1 MKELYLVTGATGH
14 LGNTVAHR
22 LARAGRQVRALVLP
36 GEEHAPQLPEGVEA
50 VAGDVRSPASLEAL
64 FAGAE
69 GRDVTVIHCAGIV
82 SIASRFDQNVYDVNV
97 TGTKNVVDACVRRGV
112 KKLVHVSSVHALPE
126 KPGGAPVS
134 ETDVF
139 SPGAVVGLYAK
150 TKAAATAYA
159 LAALCCTVCAALSRA
174 WLFGSVRMACT
185 GFFLAAAAFCLWGC
199 ADGPLRLRLRAACK
213 GDFAAVQA
221 AVYPTHCRWH
231 QNGEPYRLEHADLM
245 GAWELPDG
253 FVLQWEGPPLFVHHS
268 DAQAVRYILSRSY
281 GVPYRV
287 LRPRREPFWALC
299 ACTAGL
305 AISLWLSG
313 GGLRLLRQSFAPSAP
328 LPDALQ
334 SAAVP
339 DFSSTNGPCFAAAD
353 GGVWF
358 TAGHGS
364 AVSPE
369 TTRALFTGA
378 GRILAAETGSKVQA
392 VLYASGPLD
401 CSVTVTPD
409 EGVTW
414 FGQSLTAL
422 DRPVEYA
429 KLEFLTPEL
438 GFAAVGTQHSP
449 GGGEEKY
456 AFFTHNGG
464 QSWTAFGA
472 LPHFGTSHILSGFS
486 MTPNGTAFL
495 TLATGPEENWPL
507 LYCSA
512 DSGASWQTAEL
523 PWDDCALA
531 YLNHLSRAEQR
542 PEGFYVLLTQLPY
555 SGGNAAFF
563 APTAQGPWSYAGD
576 AIPDA

>member
-36 GEEHAPQLPEGVEA
+36 GEEHAPQLPGGVEA

-126 KPGGAPVS
+126 KPGGALVS

-328 LPDALQ
+328 LPDAPQ

-401 CSVTVTPD
+401 CSVSVTPD

-486 MTPNGTAFL
+486 MTPDGTAFL

-512 DSGASWQTAEL
+512 DGGASWQTAEL

>member
-1 MKELYLVTGATGH
+1 M
-14 LGNTVAHR
+14 
-22 LARAGRQVRALVLP
+22 
-36 GEEHAPQLPEGVEA
+36 
-50 VAGDVRSPASLEAL
+50 
-64 FAGAE
+64 
-69 GRDVTVIHCAGIV
+69 
-82 SIASRFDQNVYDVNV
+82 
-97 TGTKNVVDACVRRGV
+97 RRGV

-159 LAALCCTVCAALSRA
+159 LAALCCTVCAALRRA

-199 ADGPLRLRLRAACK
+199 ADGPLRMRAACK

-328 LPDALQ
+328 LPDAPQ

-401 CSVTVTPD
+401 CSVSVTPD

>member
-1 MKELYLVTGATGH
+1 MEYARTSAHASRACAQKSILHRDSLPRPQAWRDALAAGKPAAGCRTELADGSGPA
-14 LGNTVAHR
+14 
-22 LARAGRQVRALVLP
+22 ARHDGGGTSERGRNERTKRP
-36 GEEHAPQLPEGVEA
+36 
-50 VAGDVRSPASLEAL
+50 SASLPRTEQAWR
-64 FAGAE
+64 AQA
-69 GRDVTVIHCAGIV
+69 RCM
-82 SIASRFDQNVYDVNV
+82 
-97 TGTKNVVDACVRRGV
+97 RG
-112 KKLVHVSSVHALPE
+112 
-126 KPGGAPVS
+126 S
-134 ETDVF
+134 E
-139 SPGAVVGLYAK
+139 PR
-150 TKAAATAYA
+150 TAYA
-159 LAALCCTVCAALSRA
+159 LAALCCTVCAAEPRLAVRLRA
-174 WLFGSVRMACT
+174 YGLHR
-185 GFFLAAAAFCLWGC
+185 FFLAAAAFCLWGC

-328 LPDALQ
+328 LPDAPQ

-486 MTPNGTAFL
+486 MTPDGTAFL